1 MQSQAYH
8 HPKRPAACHQGH
20 RVEDGTALQG
30 ASGPRIT
37 CSCTHAGPQQG
48 ATLWAGAGKRS
59 LVHKQSHRQCPQAP
73 GPKPWSTPWHPPIS
87 CQLTPMGPLVP
98 TPPSTPPPLAWTFWA
113 LCGLTRVDRTTQGL
127 TLRPPTASS
136 PPSCSYQE
144 PSSLLLFPTPKAAQ
158 GLHPLPTEELGPCLG
173 RGAGRASPLGVWAGL
188 QAAGAAVSWPR
199 LGLAQVLRVDL
210 VIHGAEH
217 PASLLTCRGPATA
230 GSWSVHIHPMHSLG
244 QAPF

>member
-59 LVHKQSHRQCPQAP
+59 LVHKQRHRQCPQAP
-73 GPKPWSTPWHPPIS
+73 GPKPWSTPWHLPIS
-87 CQLTPMGPLVP
+87 CQLTAMGPLVP
-98 TPPSTPPPLAWTFWA
+98 TPPPTPLPLAWTFWA
-113 LCGLTRVDRTTQGL
+113 LCGLTRADRTTQGL

-144 PSSLLLFPTPKAAQ
+144 PPSLLLFPTPKAAQ

-173 RGAGRASPLGVWAGL
+173 RGAGRAAGCRGGGQLASTGAGTGAQGRPHYPWCRTPGGSADLQRPGHSRQLVSPHSPNAFSGPG
-188 QAAGAAVSWPR
+188 
-199 LGLAQVLRVDL
+199 
-210 VIHGAEH
+210 
-217 PASLLTCRGPATA
+217 SLLDT
-230 GSWSVHIHPMHSLG
+230 S
-244 QAPF
+244 